1 MVVMILER
9 APTSLRGELTR
20 WLLEPQA
27 GVFVGNVSGAVRDWL
42 WEEVRQRLRGGA
54 AMMIHNAANEQGF
67 AIRFCG
73 NASRVIEDFD
83 GLLLIRTPTEN
94 SNNNKKTELT

>member
-42 WEEVRQRLRGGA
+42 WEEVRSRLRGGA

-67 AIRFCG
+67 AIRLYG
-73 NASRVIEDFD
+73 ETSRIAEDFD
-83 GLLLIRTPTEN
+83 GLLLIRTPAEKP
-94 SNNNKKTELT
+94 SENKKTE

>member
-42 WEEVRQRLRGGA
+42 WEEVRQKLRGGA
-54 AMMIHNAANEQGF
+54 AMMIHNASNEQGF
-67 AIRFCG
+67 AIRFSG
-73 NASRVIEDFD
+73 KATRAVEDFD
-83 GLLLIRTPTEN
+83 GLLLIRTYAEN
-94 SNNNKKTELT
+94 SNDTKKTAQT